1 MYNISM
7 SPKRTK
13 LTPARILTATNTMK
27 VLWFMLAHPG
37 EEFYDRQICG
47 LAKMSRA
54 GTNVAL
60 RELDAAGLLTRNNRG
75 RMAFYRLRTGDVLI
89 AQLKIVSALA
99 MLNDLIDTLCP
110 LSLRI
115 VLFGSTARG
124 EDTAASDI
132 DLFILTRAPDA
143 IRKVIRASG
152 QEERLKP
159 VIHTPEEW
167 ARLRAQNEV
176 FAEQIEKGIVVWDEM
191 LQRTST

>member
-1 MYNISM
+1 M

-13 LTPARILTATNTMK
+13 ITPARILTATNTMK

-47 LAKMSRA
+47 LTKMSRA

-60 RELDAAGLLTRNNRG
+60 RELDTAGLLTRNNRG
-75 RMAFYRLRTGDVLI
+75 RMAFYRLRSNDALI
-89 AQLKIVSALA
+89 AQLKIVRTLT
-99 MLNDLIDTLCP
+99 MLNDLIDAMRP

-115 VLFGSTARG
+115 VLFGSTAHG
-124 EDTAASDI
+124 EDTTASDI
-132 DLFILTRAPDA
+132 DLFILTRMPNEIRKA
-143 IRKVIRASG
+143 IRKSDH
-152 QEERLKP
+152 EERLKP
-159 VIHTPEEW
+159 AIHTPEEW